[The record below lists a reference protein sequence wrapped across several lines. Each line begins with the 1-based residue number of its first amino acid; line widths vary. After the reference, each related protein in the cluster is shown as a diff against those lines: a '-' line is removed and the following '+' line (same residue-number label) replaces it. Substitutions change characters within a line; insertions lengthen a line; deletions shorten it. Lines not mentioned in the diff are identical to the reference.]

1 MRFQTA
7 RFEAREW
14 TARRGRKASERGAL
28 PMSLVIAFGVLAF
41 FVAWFI
47 GGNLALRRAMR
58 GMASEEVGRARSLF
72 TKQREQDKQ
81 LLGLL
86 CRVVADSPQLKAIV
100 DTPGIDEQSISDIL
114 SDLRQLTGVEM
125 LAVLTP
131 AARVQAAVGV
141 DGLGGADLGGAFLVA
156 NQTTPAEEA
165 SGLWVM
171 GGRVLSVTA
180 VAIRLRDRPLGYIV
194 AGNSVASP
202 ALEMIYQM
210 TGTGVA
216 MIQANKV
223 VAAAPVDPGFRAA
236 FDALAAEPS
245 LFEIGEVQSQ
255 GTRYVAAL
263 TEVNAAPASARL
275 RMAWLREADQPL
287 KHFRWLSLV
296 LFWLPLVSA
305 ILLACGIILRGRQ
318 SS

>member
-58 GMASEEVGRARSLF
+58 GMASEEGERARSLF

-86 CRVVADSPQLKAIV
+86 CRVVAGSPPLKAIV

-114 SDLRQLTGVEM
+114 SDLRQLTRADM

-131 AARVQAAVGV
+131 ACCRRRRACRRRSGWTGWGAPISAVPSWSP
-141 DGLGGADLGGAFLVA
+141 
-156 NQTTPAEEA
+156 T
-165 SGLWVM
+165 
-171 GGRVLSVTA
+171 
-180 VAIRLRDRPLGYIV
+180 RPHRPKKRRG
-194 AGNSVASP
+194 
-202 ALEMIYQM
+202 
-210 TGTGVA
+210 
-216 MIQANKV
+216 
-223 VAAAPVDPGFRAA
+223 
-236 FDALAAEPS
+236 
-245 LFEIGEVQSQ
+245 
-255 GTRYVAAL
+255 
-263 TEVNAAPASARL
+263 
-275 RMAWLREADQPL
+275 
-287 KHFRWLSLV
+287 
-296 LFWLPLVSA
+296 
-305 ILLACGIILRGRQ
+305 CG
-318 SS
+318 